1 MISLKN
7 VTKKFGNAAAVN
19 SLSLEVKSGEI
30 FAFLGPNGAGKT
42 TTIKMIVGLLN
53 PTEGEI
59 TVGGFNISNHYLE
72 AKRIMSYIPDEPFLY
87 DKLSGMEFL
96 HFIADMYN
104 VDGVAKNVIEKY
116 IDIFSM
122 KDYINELTESYSHG
136 MKQRLVLSATLLRK
150 PKILIVDEPLVG
162 LDPQSTKLVRDLFR
176 EEANAGT
183 TIFMSTHLISI
194 AEEISDRV
202 GIINNGKLIALGTM
216 DELKSIYKLQSNR
229 LEDIFFTILGD
240 KRHNK

>member
-136 MKQRLVLSATLLRK
+136 MKQRLIISSAILHD
-150 PKILIVDEPLVG
+150 PKVIVVDEPMVG
-162 LDPQSTKLVRDLFR
+162 LDP
-176 EEANAGT
+176 AG
-183 TIFMSTHLISI
+183 I
-194 AEEISDRV
+194 DR
-202 GIINNGKLIALGTM
+202 
-216 DELKSIYKLQSNR
+216 KSVV
-229 LEDIFFTILGD
+229 
-240 KRHNK
+240 